1 MNWKINFHCVD
12 LYKCRNILEKTI
24 IMRAFMHLMKI
35 DFVEE
40 SIAAW
45 SVVP

>member
-1 MNWKINFHCVD
+1 MQEHPRK
-12 LYKCRNILEKTI
+12 KTI
-24 IMRAFMHLMKI
+24 ILRAFMHLMKFG
-35 DFVEE
+35 FVEE

>member
-1 MNWKINFHCVD
+1 MNLKINLYCVD
-12 LYKCRNILEKTI
+12 LYKCRNIIL
-24 IMRAFMHLMKI
+24 RAFMHLMKI
-35 DFVEE
+35 VFVEE